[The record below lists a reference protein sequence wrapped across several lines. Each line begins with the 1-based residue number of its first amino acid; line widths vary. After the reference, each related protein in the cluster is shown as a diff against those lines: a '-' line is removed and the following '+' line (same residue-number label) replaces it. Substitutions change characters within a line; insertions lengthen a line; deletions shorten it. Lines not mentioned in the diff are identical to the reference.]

1 MTTTPSFL
9 RRFPLTARLYD
20 GTEVTIRPLRPD
32 DKAELRRFFLRV
44 PEDDRFYLNSAVTAP
59 ETIREFADRIDF
71 EQTIP
76 LVASDGGRILADST
90 LHRSRRAARRHVG
103 ELRVVVDPE
112 YRGRGLGVRLISELV
127 QVGRGA
133 GLSRLFF
140 ELVGRREDSAI
151 QAARAAGFQRA
162 AILEGRVR
170 DMYGNLQDLI
180 IMELALDEGDDL
192 PHLDI

>member
-1 MTTTPSFL
+1 MTTPSFL
-9 RRFPLTARLYD
+9 RRFPLTARLND
-20 GTEVTIRPLRPD
+20 GSEATVRPLRPD

-44 PEDDRFYLNSAVTAP
+44 PEEDRFYLNSAVAAP

-71 EQTIP
+71 ERTIP
-76 LVASDGGRILADST
+76 LVAADGDRILADST

-103 ELRVVVDPE
+103 ELRAVVDPE
-112 YRGRGLGVRLISELV
+112 FRGRGLGARLIRELV
-127 QVGRGA
+127 QVGRDI
-133 GLSRLFF
+133 GLSKLFF

-151 QAARAAGFQRA
+151 QAAAAAGFHQA

-170 DMYGNLQDLI
+170 DMYGSLQDLI
-180 IMELALDEGDDL
+180 IMELALDEDDET

>member
-1 MTTTPSFL
+1 MTTPSFL
-9 RRFPLTARLYD
+9 RRFPRAARLYD

-71 EQTIP
+71 ERAVP
-76 LVASDGGRILADST
+76 LVASDGDRILADST

-103 ELRVVVDPE
+103 ELRVVVDPAF
-112 YRGRGLGVRLISELV
+112 RGRGLGPRLIRELV
-127 QVGRGA
+127 QIGRDI
-133 GLSRLFF
+133 GLSKLFF
-140 ELVGRREDSAI
+140 ELVGRRESDAI
-151 QAARAAGFQRA
+151 QAASAAGFRRA
-162 AILEGRVR
+162 AVLEGRVR
-170 DMYGNLQDLI
+170 DIYGSLQDLI
-180 IMELALDEGDDL
+180 IMELSPDEDEDA